1 MPSGSIHVAANG
13 KISFFFMAEQYF
25 IVYVYVSSLSINL
38 LMNIKVAS
46 MSWLLSVVLLLKL
59 GGRVSF
65 SISVFV
71 FVLDL

>member
-1 MPSGSIHVAANG
+1 MPSKSIYGAANG